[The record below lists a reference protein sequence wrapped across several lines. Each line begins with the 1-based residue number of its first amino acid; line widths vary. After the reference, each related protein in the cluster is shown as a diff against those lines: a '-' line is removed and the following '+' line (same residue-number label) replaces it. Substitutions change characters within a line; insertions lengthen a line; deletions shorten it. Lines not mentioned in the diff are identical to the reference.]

1 MLKLKAKLD
10 LDKIVYLPNIVDEL
24 DHDDLVKIAAD
35 VRETYKR
42 DKDSRMQWEHDTKLV
57 IELSKLIAI
66 SKDTPYPGCSNVKYP
81 LISTAATQSAANM
94 YPEIIRNGRVVELA
108 ALGLDQDGSKQKR
121 ASRVGDFMNYQLL
134 VESAAWER
142 DLDKR
147 LTTLPLIGTAFVKTY
162 YDPIGQK
169 NISELCPYDE
179 IFINANAKDIDDGS
193 RYPITHVIPMNR
205 NTLIEK
211 MRYGHYTEVDLDKMH
226 NNPLKE
232 YDDDEM
238 HYILEQHRYLDLD
251 GDGYAEPYIVT
262 VLDTNEEVLRIIA
275 RFDPDGVERNHKD
288 QVQCIHPIQYFTDFH
303 HIPNP
308 DGSFYSLGIG
318 HLLYGSNEII
328 NTILNLQVDA
338 GRFANLQTGIMD
350 QGIRLKGGELS
361 VNPGF
366 IQKVD
371 SAMMGA
377 LKDHIHM
384 WDFKEPSPVLLQLFQ
399 IILSGAKELASITDV
414 NTGQAQVQNVAT
426 QVMATQQS
434 EGSKL
439 KTGIQRRFT
448 ASLKK
453 EFEKLFRLN
462 RIFLDPQ
469 KYQDVLDDP
478 LAISQSDFESKSF
491 DIRPVADSATSSDE
505 QRQRQMQAMLQL
517 MQVPQLG
524 QHINAQNYVQRAM
537 DILRI
542 PNQDQL
548 LVQDQPNKPTPEEM
562 QMQADLQAAQQ
573 RQQIDAEMLEL
584 KKQELI
590 IKSHMTDAEI
600 VDAHAAAQLKLA
612 QAAEIGGSTQNAQQM
627 HQIQAQ
633 KAAVELVNKKHTADQ
648 QHQLAVQKAAVD
660 ATNTQQ
666 DMKHRH
672 ELELAKTAAQMQQ
685 DHHLSLIQTA
695 HKGQIDLQKERIKAD
710 AKPKT
715 PKGE

>member
-24 DHDDLVKIAAD
+24 DRDDLVKIAAD
-35 VRETYKR
+35 VRETYRR
-42 DKDSRMQWEHDTKLV
+42 DKDSRLQWEHDTRLV
-57 IELSKLIAI
+57 LELSKLI
-66 SKDTPYPGCSNVKYP
+66 STTKDTPYPGCSNIKYA
-81 LISTAATQSAANM
+81 LIATAATQSAANM

-108 ALGLDQDGSKQKR
+108 ALGLDPDGSKQQR

-162 YDPIGQK
+162 YDPIRQK

-179 IFINANAKDIDDGS
+179 IFINANAKDIDDGN

-211 MRYGHYTEVDLDKMH
+211 MRYGHYAEVDLDKLP

-238 HYILEQHRYLDLD
+238 HYVLEQHRYLDLD

-318 HLLYGSNEII
+318 HLLYGSNDIL
-328 NTILNLQVDA
+328 NTILNLQMDA
-338 GRFANLQTGIMD
+338 GRFANLQSGIID

-361 VNPGF
+361 VNPGS

-377 LKDHIHM
+377 LRDHIHM

-399 IILSGAKELASITDV
+399 IILEGANKLASITDV

-426 QVMATQQS
+426 QVMAAQQS
-434 EGSKL
+434 AGSKL

-462 RIFLDPQ
+462 RIFLDPA
-469 KYQDVLDDP
+469 KYQGVLDDP
-478 LAISQSDFESKSF
+478 LAISQSDFEDKSF

-505 QRQRQMQAMLQL
+505 QRQNQMQAMLGL
-517 MQVPQLG
+517 MQIPQLG
-524 QHINAQNYVQRAM
+524 QHINAENYVQRAM

-542 PNQDQL
+542 PNADQL
-548 LVQDQPNKPTPEEM
+548 LVTDQPNKPTPEEL

-573 RQQIDAEMLEL
+573 KQALDQAMLEL

-590 IKSHMTDAEI
+590 IKAHMTDAEI
-600 VDAHAAAQLKLA
+600 IDTHADAQLKLA
-612 QAAEIGGSTQNAQQM
+612 QAAELGNASQNAKQSQQLE
-627 HQIQAQ
+627 AQ
-633 KAAVELVNKKHTADQ
+633 KAAVELVQKQEIAKQ

-660 ATNTQQ
+660 ATHGQM
-666 DMKHRH
+666 DMQHRH
-672 ELELAKTAAQMQQ
+672 EMDLAKTAAQMAQ
-685 DHHLSLIQTA
+685 DHQLEIIKTA
-695 HKGQIDLQKERIKAD
+695 HKGQIDIQKEKIRAD